1 MKKEERKRLE
11 KEIKVNKFGL
21 DSFLLLLL
29 SFPFVFFEGE
39 KGKENF

>member
-21 DSFLLLLL
+21 DSFLLLL

-39 KGKENF
+39 KGKGNF